1 MRGQNLVKVS
11 QTRLN
16 VIDCPKTIEL
26 GEIRIRILIIGIEE
40 YDDILMLVKCETN
53 LLVRLRE
60 HSCTRSQHL
69 SISRHN

>member
-16 VIDCPKTIEL
+16 VIDCPETTEL
-26 GEIRIRILIIGIEE
+26 GETRIRILIIGIEE
-40 YDDILMLVKCETN
+40 YDDILMLVKYETN

-60 HSCTRSQHL
+60 HSFTSSQHL
-69 SISRHN
+69 SISRHT

>member
-16 VIDCPKTIEL
+16 VIDCPETTEL
-26 GEIRIRILIIGIEE
+26 GETRIRILINGIEE
-40 YDDILMLVKCETN
+40 YDDILMLGKCETKF
-53 LLVRLRE
+53 LVRLRE
-60 HSCTRSQHL
+60 HSCTSSQHL